1 MYYALM
7 RIVALVAVS
16 LCCAQQAQNPALAP
30 VEDVAGLPRVL
41 LIGDS
46 ISIGYTLP
54 ARAML
59 AGKANVHHIP
69 ENGASTKTAAGRLDL
84 WLGDTKWNVIAF
96 NFGLHDLKVMEDGR
110 RQVPLAEYENN
121 LTVIAERLK
130 KTGAKLIY
138 LLTTPVPEGP
148 VSPARHPGDVALYNG
163 VARNVMAAAGIP
175 VVDLYSFVQ
184 PHLGEWQRPVNV
196 HFTDAGYN
204 ALAAEVTRAV
214 QHALAN

>member
-1 MYYALM
+1 M
-7 RIVALVAVS
+7 RLLALVAVS
-16 LCCAQQAQNPALAP
+16 LCWAQQAENPALAP

-54 ARAML
+54 LRAAL

-69 ENGASTKTAAGRLDL
+69 ENGASTKTGVDKIDA
-84 WLGDTKWNVIAF
+84 WLGGKKWNVIAF
-96 NFGLHDLKVMEDGR
+96 NFGLHDLKVMDDGR

-121 LTVIAERLK
+121 LTVIAPRLK
-130 KTGAKLIY
+130 KTGAKLIF

-148 VSPARHPGDVALYNG
+148 VNPPRHPADVALYNG
-163 VARNVMAAAGIP
+163 VARHVMAAEGIP
-175 VVDLYSFVQ
+175 VVDLYTFVL

-196 HFTDAGYN
+196 HYKEAGYEALGGEVARAIER
-204 ALAAEVTRAV
+204 ALAK
-214 QHALAN
+214 